1 MAKIKENFDNCEII
15 IEDDDTLSING
26 KSIVYEKNADTGKWL
41 SRYLPYTEYDSLL
54 DLAKAIARDT
64 VEFTHVNP

>member
-1 MAKIKENFDNCEII
+1 MATIKETFDNCEII
-15 IEDDDTLSING
+15 IQDDDTLSING
-26 KSIVYEKNADTGKWL
+26 KPIVYEKNMDTGKWL

-54 DLAKAIARDT
+54 GLAKAIVRDT

>member
-1 MAKIKENFDNCEII
+1 MATIKETFDNCEII
-15 IEDDDTLSING
+15 IQDDVALSING
-26 KSIVYEKNADTGKWL
+26 KPIGFKKNTETGKWL

-54 DLAKAIARDT
+54 DLAKAIVRDT

>member
-1 MAKIKENFDNCEII
+1 MATIKETFDNCEII
-15 IEDDDTLSING
+15 IQDDVALSING
-26 KSIVYEKNADTGKWL
+26 KPISFEKNTETRKWL

-54 DLAKAIARDT
+54 DLAKAIVRDT

>member
-1 MAKIKENFDNCEII
+1 MATIKETFDHCEII
-15 IEDDDTLSING
+15 IQDDVALSING
-26 KSIVYEKNADTGKWL
+26 KPISFEKNTETGKWL

-54 DLAKAIARDT
+54 DLAKAIVRDT